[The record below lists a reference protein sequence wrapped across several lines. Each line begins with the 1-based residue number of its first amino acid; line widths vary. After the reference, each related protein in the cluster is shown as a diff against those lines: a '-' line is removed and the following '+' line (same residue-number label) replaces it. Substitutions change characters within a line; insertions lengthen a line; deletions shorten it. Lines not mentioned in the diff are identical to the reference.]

1 MRSPA
6 LLLLAATALVAAQTF
21 DTLPACGVSVL
32 LCRLRLALDTYHM
45 DAWANPSAASMYQP
59 GDE

>member
-1 MRSPA
+1 MPIMRSPA

-32 LCRLRLALDTYHM
+32 PCHLPLALDP
-45 DAWANPSAASMYQP
+45 PSLSLK
-59 GDE
+59 